1 MNLAFGVLS
10 SREPPASVGQ
20 LLDAIGTGVRTWV
33 HHDPGKGLAP
43 VSVRRDVVYVP
54 HPVATAWGN
63 WSLCEA
69 ILALLREALRDPG
82 WDYFQLLSGSCLP
95 VRPLDAFAAH
105 IAASDV
111 DLHMDAVALERDE
124 VARMSHGFKAYAA
137 TGSLR
142 HRVLRRARRWYLG
155 APHGEEQRAGL
166 AFAVPAPGGA
176 ERPVARLIRAG
187 MRRIGHGS
195 MPALDHPFR
204 PGLDCWVGST
214 WWGARRAVCEAF
226 VAAPDDALRRH
237 ARGMLNCD
245 EFYFH
250 TLACNGGWRI
260 GPSNHWIAPFEG
272 PHPARVATRD
282 LPAIRASGRWFARKF
297 APDPADLARLAVLG
311 ARAGR
316 HAPRRVSALRLA

>member
-1 MNLAFGVLS
+1 MIGLTGGIGSGKSTVADLLVARGAALVDTDRIAHDLTGPGGDAIAPIRAAFG
-10 SREPPASVGQ
+10 
-20 LLDAIGTGVRTWV
+20 
-33 HHDPGKGLAP
+33 
-43 VSVRRDVVYVP
+43 
-54 HPVATAWGN
+54 
-63 WSLCEA
+63 
-69 ILALLREALRDPG
+69 
-82 WDYFQLLSGSCLP
+82 
-95 VRPLDAFAAH
+95 
-105 IAASDV
+105 
-111 DLHMDAVALERDE
+111 DAVIAPDG
-124 VARMSHGFKAYAA
+124 RMD
-137 TGSLR
+137 
-142 HRVLRRARRWYLG
+142 
-155 APHGEEQRAGL
+155 
-166 AFAVPAPGGA
+166 
-176 ERPVARLIRAG
+176 RAG